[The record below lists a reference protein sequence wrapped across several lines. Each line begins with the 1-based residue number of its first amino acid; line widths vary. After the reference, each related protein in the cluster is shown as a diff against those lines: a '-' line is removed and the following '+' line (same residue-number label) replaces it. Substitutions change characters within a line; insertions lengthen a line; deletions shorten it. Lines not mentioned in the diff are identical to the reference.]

1 MVKGRI
7 VFTVVF
13 AVSLWYA
20 HTGSAQAQE
29 PVTIPASPVEPDP
42 VLTHRSDVQPK
53 APPPQTVSLTVPKG
67 TPLQVVLDKEVKI
80 EKWASQ
86 FMAAPRN
93 RFMPLTNW

>member
-29 PVTIPASPVEPDP
+29 PATTLNPQLSPI
-42 VLTHRSDVQPK
+42 LS
-53 APPPQTVSLTVPKG
+53 
-67 TPLQVVLDKEVKI
+67 
-80 EKWASQ
+80 
-86 FMAAPRN
+86 
-93 RFMPLTNW
+93 